1 MHNAWCIYLHFGSL
15 GGFHVSKLY
24 HTIPCMI
31 YLLLHFW
38 LFLVVTYGKC
48 NQDASID
55 IIYIECLGWFFITM
69 TNYAK
74 PPFCFFLGCFL
85 LNVGIY
91 HIYHG
96 VIIPPFGVISPCWSA
111 PPWSS
116 KNHRR
121 DLPPSSRY
129 WSSNRC
135 TMGDACNFA
144 HSDTELRE
152 QPDLVP
158 RCVGWGSFAPC
169 AWMSGWKLGSLVRIN
184 GLQLKYIQ
192 FFE

>member
-24 HTIPCMI
+24 HTRPCI
-31 YLLLHFW
+31 LYLLLHFW
-38 LFLVVTYGKC
+38 LFLMVKYMVNATSMQVDMLWPLSVWAG
-48 NQDASID
+48 
-55 IIYIECLGWFFITM
+55 FFITM

-74 PPFCFFLGCFL
+74 PPFCFFFW
-85 LNVGIY
+85 
-91 HIYHG
+91 G
-96 VIIPPFGVISPCWSA
+96 VNPTKCRDLPYIPRRHHPPFKDA

-116 KNHRR
+116 KPIIAASPRLR
-121 DLPPSSRY
+121 VRY

-158 RCVGWGSFAPC
+158 RFVGWGSFAPLD
-169 AWMSGWKLGSLVRIN
+169 APGS
-184 GLQLKYIQ
+184 
-192 FFE
+192 

>member
-15 GGFHVSKLY
+15 GGFHASKLY

-38 LFLVVTYGKC
+38 LFLVVKYGKC

-74 PPFCFFLGCFL
+74 PPFCFFFGVFRCFL

-96 VIIPPFGVISPCWSA
+96 VIIPPFGVISPCWTA

-116 KNHRR
+116 K
-121 DLPPSSRY
+121 SSGPRLAGIGVPIVAPWAMRVTLLIATRSFVNSLTWY
-129 WSSNRC
+129 LGWSGGLDRKGRC
-135 TMGDACNFA
+135 CERPGFA
-144 HSDTELRE
+144 TW
-152 QPDLVP
+152 V
-158 RCVGWGSFAPC
+158 F
-169 AWMSGWKLGSLVRIN
+169 LGIL
-184 GLQLKYIQ
+184 
-192 FFE
+192 